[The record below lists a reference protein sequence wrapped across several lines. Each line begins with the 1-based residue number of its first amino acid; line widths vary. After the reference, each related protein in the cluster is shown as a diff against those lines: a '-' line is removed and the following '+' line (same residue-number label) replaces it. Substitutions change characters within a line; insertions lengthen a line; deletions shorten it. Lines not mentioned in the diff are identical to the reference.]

1 MARLITEAMAER
13 IREAVLEEL
22 IEAPG
27 NEISYGALKK
37 VLIWRFQGMSSMELI
52 YKDMRFFGVLA
63 LRDLLVEIG
72 FSTRKVVSTRGI
84 FRAEYFK
91 I

>member
-1 MARLITEAMAER
+1 MARLITEKLAEK
-13 IREAVLEEL
+13 IRDAVLEEL

-27 NEISYGALKK
+27 NEIPYGALKK
-37 VLIWRFQGMSSMELI
+37 ALTQKFQGMSSMELI

-63 LRDLLVEIG
+63 LRDFLVEIG
-72 FSTRKVVSTRGI
+72 FSTRKVVSARNV